1 MTGRTRQRRPA
12 ARVSEDPVTPSETA
26 STRSG
31 LHRSMALVLAAAAAV
46 LAAVLSQGLFSGT
59 PRIGDEVAYVL
70 QGRIFSAGKLFLA
83 PPAVAEAFV
92 ADNVIL
98 TAERWCGKYPPGFPL
113 LLAAGWLAG
122 APWLVNPLLFGLVVY
137 GLFRLGSKLYDSGTA
152 LTGALLFACLP
163 FAFLQAASFM
173 SHIASLAFVVWS
185 LSLLADGHSEKSYP
199 RLLAAGL
206 LGGVA
211 FLVRPMSAVFL
222 LPVPGLLILWMFYP
236 RGARLR
242 AAGTVIAGGLLPLAF
257 LLWTQWRT
265 FGSPFLS
272 GYAVFDPSEGFLGNR
287 HGTRRLAEIFRENVR
302 WYRESLPGALWAV
315 PGPPFLWLALVLLRP
330 RKEDLVVAAAGGGLV
345 MGHLCYYFHDVLY
358 GGPRFA
364 LESTAFFALL
374 LARSMANAARALA
387 ARIRWPVARSAA
399 FQPALLMV
407 TTTLLCAATVWR
419 ETPKIRAHSR
429 SYGGVPDDPMA
440 GADRAGVGPD
450 ALILVDFEDPRRSL
464 EYTAADAPS
473 FSAYLFRN
481 ALDPSTG
488 RRVFARALRGRE
500 RELVSAYPRAETW
513 RVVVSLSL
521 PTVDEAPMSGP
532 SVLHEIRWTRVR

>member
-1 MTGRTRQRRPA
+1 MTGRIGKRRPA
-12 ARVSEDPVTPSETA
+12 ARVSEDPVTSSETA

-31 LHRSMALVLAAAAAV
+31 LHRSIALALAAAAMV
-46 LAAVLSQGLFSGT
+46 LAAVLSQGLFSGM

-83 PPAVAEAFV
+83 PPAVAEAFAV
-92 ADNVIL
+92 DNVIL
-98 TAERWCGKYPPGFPL
+98 TADRWCGKYPPGFPL

-122 APWLVNPLLFGLVVY
+122 APWLVNPLLFGLAVY
-137 GLFRLGSKLYDSGTA
+137 GLFRLGSKLFDSGTA
-152 LTGALLFACLP
+152 LTGAFLFACLP

-173 SHIASLAFVVWS
+173 SHVASLAFVVWC
-185 LSLLADGHSEKSYP
+185 LSLLADGHSEESCP

-206 LGGVA
+206 LGGMA
-211 FLVRPMSAVFL
+211 FLVRPMSAAFL
-222 LPVPGLLILWMFYP
+222 LPVPALLILWMFYP

-242 AAGTVIAGGLLPLAF
+242 AAGTAIAGGLLPLAF

-272 GYAVFDPSEGFLGNR
+272 GYAVFDPRESFLGDR
-287 HGTRRLAEIFRENVR
+287 HGTRRLAEILRESVR
-302 WYRESLPGALWAV
+302 WYGESLPGALWSI

-345 MGHLCYYFHDVLY
+345 MGYLCYYYRDVLY

-364 LESTAFFALL
+364 LEATAFFALL
-374 LARSMANAARALA
+374 LARAIANTVGTLA
-387 ARIRWPVARSAA
+387 TRIRWPVARSAT
-399 FQPALLMV
+399 FRRTLVMMTSALLC
-407 TTTLLCAATVWR
+407 TATVWR
-419 ETPKIRAHSR
+419 ESPKIRAHSH
-429 SYGGVPDDPMA
+429 SYGGLPDDPMA
-440 GADRAGVGPD
+440 GAEKAGVGPD

-500 RELVSAYPRAETW
+500 RELVAAYPRAETW

-521 PTVDEAPMSGP
+521 PTVDEAPMGGP
-532 SVLHEIRWTRVR
+532 SVLHGIRWMRVR

>member
-1 MTGRTRQRRPA
+1 
-12 ARVSEDPVTPSETA
+12 
-26 STRSG
+26 
-31 LHRSMALVLAAAAAV
+31 MALVLAAAAAL
-46 LAAVLSQGLFSGT
+46 LAAVLSQGLFSGM

-70 QGRIFSAGKLFLA
+70 QGRIFSAGRLFLA
-83 PPAVAEAFV
+83 PPAVAEAFAV
-92 ADNVIL
+92 DNVIL
-98 TAERWCGKYPPGFPL
+98 TADRWCGKYPPGFPL

-137 GLFRLGSKLYDSGTA
+137 GVFRLGSKLYDSGTA
-152 LTGALLFACLP
+152 LAGAFLFACLP

-173 SHIASLAFVVWS
+173 SHVASLAFVVWC
-185 LSLLADGHSEKSYP
+185 LSLLADGHSETSYP

-206 LGGVA
+206 LGGMA

-236 RGARLR
+236 REARLR
-242 AAGTVIAGGLLPLAF
+242 AAGAVIGGGLLPLAF

-272 GYAVFDPSEGFLGNR
+272 GYAVFDRWESFLGNR
-287 HGTRRLAEIFRENVR
+287 HGTRRLGDIFRENLR
-302 WYRESLPGALWAV
+302 WYGESLPRALWAI

-330 RKEDLVVAAAGGGLV
+330 RKEDLVVAAAAGGLV
-345 MGHLCYYFHDVLY
+345 MGYLCYYFHDVLY

-374 LARSMANAARALA
+374 LARSMANAAGGLA
-387 ARIRWPVARSAA
+387 TRIRWPVARSAA
-399 FQPALLMV
+399 FRLTLVMM
-407 TTTLLCAATVWR
+407 TTAPLCAATMWR
-419 ETPKIRAHSR
+419 ETPKIRAHAL
-429 SYGGVPDDPMA
+429 SYMGIPNEPMA
-440 GADRAGVGPD
+440 GADKAGVGPD

-481 ALDPSTG
+481 SLDPSTG

-500 RELVSAYPRAETW
+500 RELMAAYPRAETW

-532 SVLHEIRWTRVR
+532 SVLHGMRWMRLP